1 MKSLKELMY
10 PQKKQLLTEG
20 VISKIVAKI
29 ITLAMSGQIKLIA
42 NKIIND
48 PEILKHTK
56 EIERIT
62 KELEIYISENPDKLS
77 PTIIASLNRVNKLG
91 T

>member
-1 MKSLKELMY
+1 MKTIKELVY
-10 PQKKQLLTEG
+10 PHNKHLLTEG
-20 VISKIVAKI
+20 VIAKLVAKI

-48 PEILKHTK
+48 PEVLKHTK

-62 KELEIYISENPDKLS
+62 KELEQYISANPDKLA
-77 PTIIASLNRVNKLG
+77 PEILASLSRVNKLNQ
-91 T
+91 